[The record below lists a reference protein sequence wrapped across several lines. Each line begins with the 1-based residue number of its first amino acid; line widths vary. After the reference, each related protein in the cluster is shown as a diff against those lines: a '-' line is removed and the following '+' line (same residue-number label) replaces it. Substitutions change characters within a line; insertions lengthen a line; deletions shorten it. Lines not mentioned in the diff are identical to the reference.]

1 MIRWTGRKLRH
12 TTTLRLGCALAS
24 ALPFAQAFGAWDTV
38 SDITMGVEANDNP
51 RLGQRNVDQTD
62 ELTQERD
69 HTSVRALMD
78 ARFRLSNFGERGQIY
93 LQPRLRAD
101 TYADSVDSDLQR
113 QDGYLYSRGAYKWQR
128 GDAGFNANF
137 SRESILSSEIID
149 TGLGDLGVD
158 LNGNGVIEPVEGTG
172 QLVELDERRNR
183 VSLAPFAN
191 FTLSSR
197 STIGIEASYLDVT
210 YTGAEIQ
217 GRSDI
222 SERLFGTHITR
233 TIDERT
239 GATARVYVSDF
250 TGETTDNET
259 RTVGVEGSFNRHL
272 SEIWSFVF
280 GVGLERSEFSFR
292 TLDNGAVDN
301 ADANFTMNLGFTK
314 QTDLSSLDF
323 ILRRASDPSASGF
336 LTERDEIQIIY
347 RHQMSERL
355 TVNFGLR
362 ALQERALNHSER
374 ASGRDVARLSFDI
387 DWAFTPSWSIAFGV
401 DALSQRFVD
410 RLRADGN
417 ANVLSVGV
425 IYRGRSRQQAQQR

>member
-1 MIRWTGRKLRH
+1 MIRPTGCNMRH
-12 TTTLRLGCALAS
+12 TTALRLGCALAS
-24 ALPFAQAFGAWDTV
+24 VLPFATASAAWDTV

-51 RLGQRNVDQTD
+51 RLGQRNIGQTQ
-62 ELTQERD
+62 ELMTERD
-69 HTSVRALMD
+69 HTAVRALMD

-93 LQPRLRAD
+93 LQPRVRAD
-101 TYADSVDSDLQR
+101 TYSDSADSDLER

-149 TGLGDLGVD
+149 TGLGDLD
-158 LNGNGVIEPVEGTG
+158 TDMNGGIIEPVEGTG
-172 QLVELDERRNR
+172 QLVLLDERRNR

-197 STIGIEASYLDVT
+197 STIGIEASYLDLT
-210 YTGAEIQ
+210 YTGAQIR

-222 SERLFGTHITR
+222 SQRLFGTHIDR

-239 GATARVYVSDF
+239 GASARVYVSDF

-280 GVGLERSEFSFR
+280 GVGLERSAFTFE
-292 TLDNGAVDN
+292 TTEGGTIDN

-314 QTDLSSLDF
+314 RTDLSSLDF
-323 ILRRASDPSASGF
+323 NLRRAADPSASGF
-336 LTERDEIQIIY
+336 LTVRDEIQVVY
-347 RHQMSERL
+347 RHRMSERL
-355 TVNFGLR
+355 TMNLGLR
-362 ALQERALNHSER
+362 ALQERALNHSEGQ
-374 ASGRDVARLSFDI
+374 SGRDVARLSFDI
-387 DWAFTPSWSIAFGV
+387 DWAFTPSWSVAFGY

-410 RLRADGN
+410 RLRADGSS
-417 ANVLSVGV
+417 NVLSVGV
-425 IYRGRSRQQAQQR
+425 VYRGRSRQQAR

>member
-1 MIRWTGRKLRH
+1 MIRCDGRPTRH
-12 TTTLRLGCALAS
+12 TTGLRLGCALACV
-24 ALPFAQAFGAWDTV
+24 LPFGTAWAAWDTV

-51 RLGQRNVDQTD
+51 RLGQRSIGPTP
-62 ELTQERD
+62 ELAAERD

-101 TYADSVDSDLQR
+101 TYADSADSDLQR

-128 GDAGFNANF
+128 GDVGFNANF

-149 TGLGDLGVD
+149 TGLGDLAGD
-158 LNGNGVIEPVEGTG
+158 LNGDGIIEPVEGTG
-172 QLVELDERRNR
+172 QLVLLDERRNR
-183 VSLAPFAN
+183 ASLAPFAN

-210 YTGAEIQ
+210 YTGAQVQ

-222 SERLFGTHITR
+222 SEHLFGTHVSR

-239 GATARVYVSDF
+239 GASARIYISDF
-250 TGETTDNET
+250 TGKATDNET
-259 RTVGVEGSFNRHL
+259 RTVGVEGSFDRHL

-280 GVGLERSEFSFR
+280 GIGLERNAFTFQTAES
-292 TLDNGAVDN
+292 GVVDN
-301 ADANFTMNLGFTK
+301 ADANFIMNLGFTK
-314 QTDLSSLDF
+314 RTDISSLDF
-323 ILRRASDPSASGF
+323 VLRRASDPSASGF
-336 LTERDEIQIIY
+336 LTERDEIQIVY
-347 RHQMSERL
+347 RRQMSERL
-355 TVNFGLR
+355 TLNFGVR

-374 ASGRDVARLSFDI
+374 ASGRDVSRFSFDV
-387 DWAFTPSWSIAFGV
+387 DWAFTPSWHLAFGY

-410 RLRADGN
+410 QVRADGN
-417 ANVLSVGV
+417 SNVLSVGV
-425 IYRGRSRQQAQQR
+425 IYRGRSRQQER